1 MVSEIKAD
9 KLLNQSGDQ
18 DSGIDLSTNDV
29 VKVNI
34 AGAKKVEVDSSGR
47 VIMGTATTSY
57 AHANADDLIIGN
69 VPASGETR
77 GITIVSGTDA
87 SGTIHFSDGTSTG
100 NSNIE
105 GQIAYVHS
113 NDSLRFMTASAERA
127 RIDSSGTLFVGRTSQ
142 ITASTVGG
150 FHTFEQGGDAQW
162 AICTHGDQTN
172 NYGMAVY
179 YATAHDGS
187 GNAFFVGT
195 DASTNRIVVNSQG
208 DITNHDN
215 SYGSISDERIKQ
227 DIKDANSQWDDIKA
241 LKIRNYK
248 KKDDV
253 RQYKDK
259 AWEQIGVVAQEL
271 EASGMD
277 KLVREADPSEG
288 DIRSSTEFGTLNEDG
303 TVKEIKAK
311 VKDVKYSV
319 LYMKA
324 VKALQ
329 EAMARIET
337 LETKVAALEAK

>member
-1 MVSEIKAD
+1 MTSELRVD
-9 KLLNQSGDQ
+9 KIHNEGGDN
-18 DSGIDLSTNDV
+18 DSGLDMSTNDT
-29 VKVNI
+29 VKINI

-105 GQIAYVHS
+105 GQIAYAH
-113 NDSLRFMTASAERA
+113 NDDSLRFMIASAECM
-127 RIDSSGTLFVGRTSQ
+127 RIRSAGQLMVGRT
-142 ITASTVGG
+142 TAIASGG
-150 FHTFEQGGDAQW
+150 VNSNHTFEQTTDGVW
-162 AICTHGDQTN
+162 AIATHGDQTN
-172 NYGMAVY
+172 NYGMTVY
-179 YATAHDGS
+179 YATAHDGT
-187 GNAFFVGT
+187 GNHFLYCT
-195 DASTNRIVVNSQG
+195 DTGANRLRIQSDG
-208 DITNHDN
+208 DVLNHDN
-215 SYGSISDERIKQ
+215 TYGSTSDERIKQ

-241 LKIRNYK
+241 LKVRNFK

-259 AWEQIGVVAQEL
+259 AWEQIGVIAQEL
-271 EASGMD
+271 EAAGMT
-277 KLVREADPSEG
+277 KLITESPPDEH
-288 DIRSSTEFGTLNEDG
+288 DIKSSAEFGTLNEDG
-303 TVKEIKAK
+303 TIKEVKAK
-311 VKDVKYSV
+311 VKEVKYSV

-329 EAMARIET
+329 EAMTRIET